1 MLILHTK
8 MIPPRR
14 SRGVLPRPRLERLAD
29 AMGEHKVTIVKAPAG
44 YGKSTLGR
52 TWIEELGA
60 AGARV
65 GWLSADAADADPSR
79 LAVYIA
85 ATLNRADAGLGRVV
99 GVEIGGM
106 KIAPNRQWFA
116 AGTAKYKSPRLV
128 AVRGAKGER
137 N

>member
-1 MLILHTK
+1 MRVTRRSRHAAQQRLAVSSPGRVAHRRLYALSPKGPVMLILHTK

-79 LAVYIA
+79 LAV
-85 ATLNRADAGLGRVV
+85 
-99 GVEIGGM
+99 
-106 KIAPNRQWFA
+106 
-116 AGTAKYKSPRLV
+116 
-128 AVRGAKGER
+128 
-137 N
+137 